1 MHVSPLEKK
10 GIREEKRQRDK
21 NCQVI
26 HHAGQRTLCHLF
38 FYFLSI
44 FCYFWFDFPF
54 RRHKKKKKRKE
65 ILDGGQTFSFL
76 AIFIWFES
84 SSYFLNGWTLR
95 HIDSLCRLVNEK
107 MSNSIGFSQLTCS
120 QSETGFWFVS
130 DFSFSFFLFYFCE
143 MSIFFTIGR
152 RHLYTDS
159 QNSLWDVWLH
169 QPKPL

>member
-1 MHVSPLEKK
+1 
-10 GIREEKRQRDK
+10 
-21 NCQVI
+21 
-26 HHAGQRTLCHLF
+26 
-38 FYFLSI
+38 
-44 FCYFWFDFPF
+44 
-54 RRHKKKKKRKE
+54 
-65 ILDGGQTFSFL
+65 
-76 AIFIWFES
+76 
-84 SSYFLNGWTLR
+84 
-95 HIDSLCRLVNEK
+95 VNEK

>member
-10 GIREEKRQRDK
+10 GIREERDNGIK
-21 NCQVI
+21 TARLFITLGRGRCVI
-26 HHAGQRTLCHLF
+26 FFFIFFLF
-38 FYFLSI
+38 F
-44 FCYFWFDFPF
+44 
-54 RRHKKKKKRKE
+54 
-65 ILDGGQTFSFL
+65 
-76 AIFIWFES
+76 AIFDLIFHFADTRRRRREKRFSMVVRPSHFWPFLFDS
-84 SSYFLNGWTLR
+84 VAHLIYFLNGWTLR

-130 DFSFSFFLFYFCE
+130 DLTFSFLLLWNVH
-143 MSIFFTIGR
+143 FFTIGR

>member
-44 FCYFWFDFPF
+44 FCSFWFDFPF

-76 AIFIWFES
+76 AIFIWFGS
-84 SSYFLNGWTLR
+84 SSYLFFERLDIASYRLSLQISERENVQFHWVFSIDLFAIRNGFLIR
-95 HIDSLCRLVNEK
+95 
-107 MSNSIGFSQLTCS
+107 
-120 QSETGFWFVS
+120 FWF
-130 DFSFSFFLFYFCE
+130 DFF
-143 MSIFFTIGR
+143 FFTFVKCPFFHDWTQALIYR
-152 RHLYTDS
+152 LAE
-159 QNSLWDVWLH
+159 
-169 QPKPL
+169 